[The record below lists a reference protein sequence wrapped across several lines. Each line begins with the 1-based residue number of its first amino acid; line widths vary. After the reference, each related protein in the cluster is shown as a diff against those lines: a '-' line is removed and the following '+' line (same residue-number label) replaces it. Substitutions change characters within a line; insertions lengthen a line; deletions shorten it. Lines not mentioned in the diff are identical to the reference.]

1 MATAIQTIQ
10 TPFGAASVQPASKGQ
25 TLIHTIANWMWL
37 PSLVMGGMA
46 IVVAIGL
53 GIAQA
58 AAAND
63 LRDGFSASSQSDFE
77 TLKPLT
83 GGTLFLGEALV
94 LSGISFLLATIL
106 GALRR
111 GGGEVQESTGALVKT
126 LKMPWSAWAFLALMM
141 AGVMA
146 QAVAFGGLIYVA
158 TQAHDA
164 WAGASAAGIPADL
177 GAFNTAATWSAWA
190 NPLREVS
197 LGLLLGGIAFALYTI
212 SNVLGFQFTRIRE
225 LIQGDEEGVNS

>member
-53 GIAQA
+53 GIAPA

-63 LRDGFSASSQSDFE
+63 LRAGFSASSQSDFE

-83 GGTLFLGEALV
+83 AGTLFLGEALV
-94 LSGISFLLATIL
+94 LPASHSSSPRSLA
-106 GALRR
+106 
-111 GGGEVQESTGALVKT
+111 
-126 LKMPWSAWAFLALMM
+126 PSA
-141 AGVMA
+141 
-146 QAVAFGGLIYVA
+146 AVAARYRNR
-158 TQAHDA
+158 QEP
-164 WAGASAAGIPADL
+164 S
-177 GAFNTAATWSAWA
+177 S
-190 NPLREVS
+190 R
-197 LGLLLGGIAFALYTI
+197 
-212 SNVLGFQFTRIRE
+212 R
-225 LIQGDEEGVNS
+225 